1 MIRPSSSVEGGLE
14 ELLVKKVRSYP
25 PQRIGRRVA
34 NRGLMRRG
42 PLATPVE

>member
-1 MIRPSSSVEGGLE
+1 MINRASVWREGVG

-25 PQRIGRRVA
+25 PQSIGRRVA

>member
-1 MIRPSSSVEGGLE
+1 MINPASVWREG